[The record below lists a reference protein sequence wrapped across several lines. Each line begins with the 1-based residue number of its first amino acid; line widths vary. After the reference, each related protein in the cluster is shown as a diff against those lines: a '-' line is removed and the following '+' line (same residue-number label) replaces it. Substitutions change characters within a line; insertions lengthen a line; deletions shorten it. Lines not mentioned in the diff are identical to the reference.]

1 MQGSVRVL
9 RIILPVK
16 DLKSTSKPLEFSL
29 VVMAAQPG
37 YKGGI
42 SKIDKPKQHSTQV
55 SEVSNVIGGAGQG
68 SEKFKGPE
76 YDDKMFG
83 LDGKQKIEIDKAVRE

>member
-1 MQGSVRVL
+1 ML
-9 RIILPVK
+9 
-16 DLKSTSKPLEFSL
+16 LEFSL
-29 VVMAAQPG
+29 VVVASQTG

-42 SKIDKPKQHSTQV
+42 SEIDKTKQHRPQV

-76 YDDKMFG
+76 YEDKMFG
-83 LDGKQKIEIDKAVRE
+83 LDGKKEIKIDKAVRE